1 MKVKLLTMTPNPID
15 VMWTATRTC
24 YSAKSPIEMWEY
36 DRYQQTE
43 EEIQQGFELKEEWI
57 EERQEKMWK
66 LVKTVLD
73 SQHQSIAEN
82 VSFTF
87 AIEGISR
94 ACSNQLT
101 RHRAGVVF
109 AQQSQRYVEIKESFD
124 NISELFEN
132 PKTDK
137 DEDYLYSVA
146 NKYFTNVTKDNY
158 RMYIQC
164 LISYL
169 HGIKLGMKPEDAR
182 TFLPNATKTNLVMT
196 INYRELIH
204 VCNLR
209 LCTRA
214 QDEIRTLFGMIKLA
228 VNRVDDRLAKLLV
241 PTCEVNGFC
250 KEHKCCGRKPKLEDI
265 KPKSRQVFMSDNDEP
280 SFLGRLEEH
289 NM

>member
-1 MKVKLLTMTPNPID
+1 MKVKLLTMTPDPIE
-15 VMWTATRTC
+15 VMWTAARTC
-24 YSAKSPIEMWEY
+24 YSAKGPIEIWEY
-36 DRYQQTE
+36 SATTPTD
-43 EEIQQGFELKEEWI
+43 KKWN
-57 EERQEKMWK
+57 

-73 SQHQSIAEN
+73 SGHKSVAEN
-82 VSFTF
+82 ISFTF

-94 ACSNQLT
+94 ACSHQLT

-209 LCTRA
+209 LCSRA
-214 QDEIRTLFGMIKLA
+214 QTEIRTLFSLIKQEVQTKFPELA
-228 VNRVDDRLAKLLV
+228 TLLV
-241 PTCEVNGFC
+241 PNCVTDGFC
-250 KEHKCCGRKPKLEDI
+250 KEHKSCGRKPTL
-265 KPKSRQVFMSDNDEP
+265 DEVLNKKE
-280 SFLGRLEEH
+280 SENVL
-289 NM
+289 